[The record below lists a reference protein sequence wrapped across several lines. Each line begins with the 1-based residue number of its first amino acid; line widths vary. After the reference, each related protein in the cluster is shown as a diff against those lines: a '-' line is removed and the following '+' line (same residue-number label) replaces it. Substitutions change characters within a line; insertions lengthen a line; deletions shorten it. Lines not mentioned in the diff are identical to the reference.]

1 VFVLVRTGPSLPT
14 IHPEAIR
21 GARPAELTQ
30 DPPSVGAKG
39 ASEMDLTLSWPAVIV
54 LGVGAYVILDG
65 FDLGVGILFPLMP
78 DEASRDTAIASIAPV
93 WDGNETWLIL
103 GGAVLFGAFPL
114 AYSIALT
121 AFYIPIMLLLFALI
135 FRGVAFEFRVKAK
148 ATRTLWNRAFSVGS
162 TLAAFAQGLLLGGLL
177 EGVKIEGRRFV
188 GGAFDWLTPFSIVHG
203 LGVVGGYAL
212 LGATWLNLKTEGDA
226 ASVLAPPAQWAAGL
240 ADRAGHRLDLHAAE
254 VSGDCRALVRRH
266 ELAQP
271 APVPIATAVVAISL
285 YRELRNQAR
294 TTRRSSTPSRCSR
307 WATSASASACGR
319 TSCLPRLTVFD
330 APAPA
335 TSQRF
340 VLTALAFS
348 LPMVMI
354 YTAYA
359 YWVFRGKIKPGAGY
373 AH

>member
-1 VFVLVRTGPSLPT
+1 
-14 IHPEAIR
+14 
-21 GARPAELTQ
+21 
-30 DPPSVGAKG
+30 
-39 ASEMDLTLSWPAVIV
+39 MDLTLILAGVIV

-78 DEASRDTAIASIAPV
+78 DESARDTAIASIAPV

-135 FRGVAFEFRVKAK
+135 FRGVAFEFRIKAR
-148 ATRTLWNRAFSVGS
+148 ATRTLWNRAFSLGS

-177 EGVKIEGRRFV
+177 EGVEIEGRRFV
-188 GGAFDWLTPFSIVHG
+188 GGAFDWLTPFSVVTG

-212 LGATWLNLKTEGDA
+212 LGATWLNLKTEGELQA
-226 ASVLAPPAQWAAGL
+226 FSRRAAQWALLTSLIVL
-240 ADRAGHRLDLHAAE
+240 AIVSIYTPLKFPEIAE
-254 VSGDCRALVRRH
+254 RWFGGTNWLSL
-266 ELAQP
+266 
-271 APVPIATAVVAISL
+271 APVPIATSVVAISL
-285 YRELRNQAR
+285 YRELRAGANYAPFFYAIALFALGYVGIGI
-294 TTRRSSTPSRCSR
+294 SLWPNIVPPS
-307 WATSASASACGR
+307 
-319 TSCLPRLTVFD
+319 LTVFD
-330 APAPA
+330 AAAPA

-340 VLTALAFS
+340 VLTALVFS